1 MGAGGEG
8 EGENVRSLLVLF
20 GSQTGTAQEVAER
33 VGREATRLHFSVV
46 VSAMDSFPLPNLPTA
61 PLVVYVVST
70 TGQGE
75 EPDNMRKAWKFLLRR
90 SLPPTSLQ
98 DQAFGVLGLG
108 DSSYPK
114 FNHVAKKL
122 SRRLAQL
129 GGNQLLQVGLAD
141 DQHDLGPDFVVDS
154 WLERWWDLALQ
165 RHPLPKG
172 LNPVSRDEL
181 PLPKFRIAWVDNPGD
196 SSTKEVQEVP
206 KNGGSNIFYGPDQPL
221 LAPVV
226 SCDRVTPVTHFQDVR
241 LVRLEAPSLSYQAGD
256 VALVQPS
263 NLPDQVDTFFQLFP
277 HFDPDSWFSLS
288 PTSPNTPLPP
298 ASILPQPCTV
308 RMAVTSYLDIQSI
321 PRRWF
326 FELLSHF
333 SKDELEKE
341 KCLEFNTAEGQQ
353 DLYEY
358 CNRPRRHILEV
369 LYDFR
374 HSTPNIPFEY
384 LFDLIPPIKPRSFSI
399 ASPPG
404 GPILELLVA
413 VVRYRSSLKAPRLGL
428 CSTWLSTM
436 KPGSHVP
443 VWVRRGA
450 FNFPKEPSPV
460 VMVGPGTGVAPFR
473 SFSLA
478 APKHQRR
485 VLFFGC
491 RNKDADFFFKDE
503 WEKAGVEMVT
513 AFSRDQEDKVY
524 VQHRLEQNADLLADV
539 VVGQGASFYVAG
551 NSKNMPTAVREALVA
566 ALTVRLGEGKGEEFV
581 ANMESSG
588 KYQTETWS

>member
-1 MGAGGEG
+1 
-8 EGENVRSLLVLF
+8 
-20 GSQTGTAQEVAER
+20 
-33 VGREATRLHFSVV
+33 
-46 VSAMDSFPLPNLPTA
+46 MDSFTLPNLPTA

-196 SSTKEVQEVP
+196 SSTKEVQKVP
-206 KNGGSNIFYGPDQPL
+206 KNGGSNIFYGPDRPL

-226 SCDRVTPVTHFQDVR
+226 SCDRVTPVDHFQDVR
-241 LVRLEAPSLSYQAGD
+241 LVRLQAPDLSYQPGD

-263 NLPDQVDTFFQLFP
+263 NLPDLVNTFFQLFP
-277 HFDPDSWFSLS
+277 HLDPDSWFELS

-298 ASILPQPCTV
+298 SSTLPQPCSV

-333 SKDELEKE
+333 TTDELEKE

-399 ASPPG
+399 ASSPSVHG
-404 GPILELLVA
+404 EVLELLVA
-413 VVRYRSSLKAPRLGL
+413 VVRYRSPLQAPRRGL
-428 CSTWLSTM
+428 CSNWLAGLT
-436 KPGSHVP
+436 PGALVP
-443 VWVRRGA
+443 VWCRRGA
-450 FNFPKEPSPV
+450 LTFPTAPGAA

-473 SFSLA
+473 SYCLETPA
-478 APKHQRR
+478 ASKL
-485 VLFFGC
+485 LFFGC
-491 RNKDADFFFKDE
+491 RSSAADFYFKEE
-503 WEKAGVEMVT
+503 WGRAGVEVVT
-513 AFSRDQEDKVY
+513 AISRDQEDKVY
-524 VQHRLEQNADLLADV
+524 VQHRMEQHAPLLAELV
-539 VVGQGASFYVAG
+539 VDQHASFYVAG
-551 NSKNMPTAVREALVA
+551 NSKNMPTAVRQALVSA
-566 ALTVRLGEGKGEEFV
+566 IDGRLGEGKGEEVV
-581 ANMESSG
+581 ANMEASG
-588 KYQTETWS
+588 RYQTETWS